1 MRAYRDGVLHVENVD
16 LRAIARDFGTPCYVY
31 SSAAVR
37 SNWRAYDSA
46 FGARPHRVLYAV
58 KANDNLSLLRLLR
71 DQGSGFDIVSGGELE
86 RVMAAG
92 ATPSD
97 IVFSGVGKSHA
108 ELETALA
115 VGISCINVESA
126 AELTRI
132 AQIARRLGC
141 RAPVALRVNPDV
153 DAATHPYISTGLKEN
168 KFGIPLADAERL
180 YRQIADDA
188 ALRAVGVASHIGS
201 QLTDAGPVV
210 LAVRELARLATTL
223 ECRGITLEHID
234 VGGGL
239 GIRYRDEEPPA
250 IADFVAT
257 VSAEVPAELRILIEP
272 GRSVVGPAGMLL
284 TRVEYLKHTAAKNF
298 AIVDCAMNDLLR
310 PALYDAWHAVAPV
323 IAPTDDAQPLLYDI
337 VGPVCESGDWLAKD
351 RLLALGQDELL
362 AILDVGAYGYVM
374 TSNYNARPR
383 PAEVLVGAD
392 SYRLIRARETG
403 RELMASELAL
413 LAR

>member
-16 LRAIARDFGTPCYVY
+16 LRAIAREFGTPCYVY
-31 SSAAVR
+31 SSATVR
-37 SNWRAYDSA
+37 GNWRAYDRA
-46 FGARPHRVLYAV
+46 FGGRPHRVLYAV
-58 KANDNLSLLRLLR
+58 KANDNLSLLRVLR

-86 RVMAAG
+86 RVIAVG
-92 ATPSD
+92 ASPAD

-108 ELETALA
+108 ELERALG
-115 VGISCINVESA
+115 VGVSCINVESA
-126 AELTRI
+126 AELARI
-132 AQIARRLGC
+132 GDIARRMGC
-141 RAPVALRVNPDV
+141 QAPLALRVNPDV

-168 KFGIPLADAERL
+168 KFGIPLADAEQL
-180 YRQIADDA
+180 YRQIADDP
-188 ALRAVGVASHIGS
+188 ALRAVGIASHIGS

-223 ECRGITLEHID
+223 ERRGIVLEHID

-257 VSAEVPAELRILIEP
+257 VSAEVPAALRIVIEP
-272 GRSVVGPAGMLL
+272 GRSVVGPAGILL
-284 TRVEYLKHTAAKNF
+284 TRVEYLKSTPAKNF
-298 AIVDCAMNDLLR
+298 AIVDSAMNDLLR
-310 PALYDAWHAVAPV
+310 PALYDAWHEVVPV
-323 IAPTDDAQPLLYDI
+323 SAPTGDIEPVLYDI

-351 RLLALGQDELL
+351 RLLGLGQGELL

-383 PAEVLVGAD
+383 PAEVLVTAD

-413 LAR
+413 LKD